1 MRMTDSDLIDKAGGT
16 RVVAELCKVTDGA
29 VSQWRDNGIPD
40 ARRMFLELALPD
52 VFKQKPVKKAAA

>member
-1 MRMTDSDLIDKAGGT
+1 MGGT

-29 VSQWRDNGIPD
+29 VSQWRENGIPD

-52 VFKQKPVKKAAA
+52 VFKQKPTKKAAA